1 MELVLGLAV
10 YIGAMRGHT
19 LRQAALAVLT
29 ANAVRPLRAPFL
41 GPEATAI
48 PAFAAGW
55 LTGELA
61 PQLLL
66 VGLADT
72 AAAVARRKA
81 SPVGVALSAATTAGL
96 GYVAWRATG
105 TGTTFKEVLAETV
118 AAVDPTQETE
128 RTSLRTLARPFAMT
142 DPRVEVIRDVPYTR
156 GGVKARLDIYRPHD
170 DADRLED
177 APVLVQI
184 HGGAWTIGNKEQ
196 QGLLLMNR
204 MASRGWVCVSVN
216 YRLAP
221 KYRWPTQIGD
231 VRNALSWVHD
241 HIAEYGGDPGHIV
254 LTGGSAGGHLA
265 ALAALTAKPR
275 VAACVPFYGVYD
287 MASDDP
293 YAVYIRRF
301 LSRRVFPPGA
311 TMDDFRDA
319 SPIEHITPDAPD
331 FLVVH
336 GASDTLVSVRQA
348 RAFVERLREVSK
360 GSVTYAELPGAQHA
374 FEIFGSIRAH
384 AAINAVAQWLEWHR
398 QRDATPAEPT
408 G

>member
-1 MELVLGLAV
+1 
-10 YIGAMRGHT
+10 MRGHT
-19 LRQAALAVLT
+19 KRAAALAVLT
-29 ANAVRPLRAPFL
+29 ANAVRPLTVPFVR
-41 GPEATAI
+41 PETTAI

-66 VGLADT
+66 AGLAD
-72 AAAVARRKA
+72 AAVAVARRKA
-81 SPVGVALSAATTAGL
+81 SPVGVALAAAATAGL
-96 GYVAWRATG
+96 GYLAWRASG
-105 TGTTFKEVLAETV
+105 TGTTFKEVLSETV
-118 AAVDPTQETE
+118 AAADPTAQTE
-128 RTSLRTLARPFAMT
+128 RTSLRTLARPFAMA
-142 DPRVEVIRDVPYTR
+142 DPRVEVVRDIAYTR

-170 DADRLED
+170 GADRLEN

-204 MASRGWVCVSVN
+204 MASHGWVCISVN

-231 VRNALSWVHD
+231 VRNALAWVRD
-241 HIAEYGGDPGHIV
+241 HIGEYGGDPGHIV

-265 ALAALTAKPR
+265 ALAALTAEPP

-287 MASDDP
+287 LAGDDP
-293 YAVYIRRF
+293 YAVFIRRF
-301 LSRRVFPPGA
+301 LARRVFTPDA
-311 TMDDFRDA
+311 TIEDFRDA

-348 RAFVERLREVSK
+348 RAFVERLREVSE

-384 AAINAVAQWLEWHR
+384 AAINAVAQWLEWHH
-398 QRDATPAEPT
+398 QQGADKAGEKLRDAEGDSRISEA
-408 G
+408 